1 MVKVDVTDEESLGKQ
16 TRVAV
21 APTPV
26 RPMTSHK
33 SHQHLTL
40 TEENKWQVSL
50 LPAMFGREGISYFRE
65 YTIPLLR
72 FRITLF

>member
-1 MVKVDVTDEESLGKQ
+1 MVKVEVADEESLAKR

-40 TEENKWQVSL
+40 TEENKRQASL
-50 LPAMFGREGISYFRE
+50 LPAMFGREGISYFHK

-72 FRITLF
+72 FRTTLF